1 MTWRMFHRRLSAT
14 LLALALGA
22 CSHMTSA
29 PPATKPAVAPTPSAA
44 AVTPSPTKP
53 VPVKQV
59 STRLSVALLDPA
71 SATPEGRAAVAAI
84 SARIDDC
91 WRAPESPDAPRV
103 SLQLGLN
110 QDGTVRTV
118 SVLDKSAFA
127 ADAGY
132 RAAATTATSAFFK
145 CSPFLLPPAG
155 YASWKSL
162 ALQIT
167 PHH

>member
-1 MTWRMFHRRLSAT
+1 MKSSYLRHFAVLLS
-14 LLALALGA
+14 LALGA
-22 CSHMTSA
+22 CGHQNGSPASA
-29 PPATKPAVAPTPSAA
+29 TTLAPAVVPSATTTA
-44 AVTPSPTKP
+44 PAKP
-53 VPVKQV
+53 VPPKQV
-59 STRLSVALLDPA
+59 STRLSVALLNPA
-71 SATPEGRAAVAAI
+71 SVTPEGRAAVAAI

-110 QDGTVRTV
+110 QDGSVQTVT
-118 SVLDKSAFA
+118 VLDKSAFSKDTA
-127 ADAGY
+127 Y

-155 YASWKSL
+155 YAGWKSL

>member
-1 MTWRMFHRRLSAT
+1 MIHRGLLAAS
-14 LLALALGA
+14 LALALTA
-22 CSHMTSA
+22 CTHMGSA
-29 PPATKPAVAPTPSAA
+29 PPAAAKPAVASTPPSAA
-44 AVTPSPTKP
+44 ATTAPAKP
-53 VPVKQV
+53 VPPKQV

-110 QDGTVRTV
+110 QDGSVQTVT
-118 SVLDKSAFA
+118 VLDKSAFSKDTA
-127 ADAGY
+127 Y

-155 YASWKSL
+155 YAGWKSL